1 MSSTDNKLQGQT
13 AIVTGA
19 GRGIGRGIAIT
30 LASRGVNVMLVA
42 RTEEQLRSVQAEI
55 ANVGGTAEVFPT
67 DITDDANIT
76 ALLAETVQRF
86 GRLDILINNA
96 GLVRLRS
103 VVDTSAEDW
112 DQTMAVNVH
121 APFVLCRQ
129 AIPYLTDSPS
139 PHIIN
144 ITSALAVKGYAEHC
158 AYTASKHAL
167 LGMTRTLAKEVC
179 DQGILVHAVHP
190 GGVDTGM
197 RFDEDRSILMNPQP
211 IADAVI
217 FLLTIE
223 GSGTV
228 DEIRVRRTAGEPWA

>member
-1 MSSTDNKLQGQT
+1 MDSKKLAGQT

-19 GRGIGRGIAIT
+19 GRGIGRAIAIT
-30 LASRGVNVMLVA
+30 LASRGVNVALVA
-42 RTEEQLRSVQAEI
+42 RTEEQLRSVQDEI
-55 ANVGGTAEVFPT
+55 QSAGGTAEVFPI
-67 DITDDANIT
+67 DITDDSNIT
-76 ALLAETVQRF
+76 ELLAGTVELF
-86 GRLDILINNA
+86 GGLDILVNNA
-96 GLVRLRS
+96 GFVKVLP
-103 VVDTSAEDW
+103 VVDTSIDDW
-112 DQTMAVNVH
+112 DQTLAVNVH

-129 AIPYLTDSPS
+129 AIAYLKDRPN

-144 ITSALAVKGYAEHC
+144 ITSALAVKGYPDQG

-167 LGMTRTLAKEVC
+167 LGMTRTLGKELN
-179 DQGILVHAVHP
+179 DHGILVHAIHP

-197 RFDEDRSILMNPQP
+197 RFDEDRSVLMNPQP

-228 DEIRVRRTAGEPWA
+228 DEIHVRRTAGEPWA

>member
-1 MSSTDNKLQGQT
+1 MSDETLKGQT

-19 GRGIGRGIAIT
+19 GRGIGRAIAVT
-30 LASRGVNVMLVA
+30 LAARGVNVALAA
-42 RTEEQLRSVQAEI
+42 RTESQLRAVQTEI
-55 ANVGGTAEVFPT
+55 TTAGGRAEVFPT
-67 DITDDANIT
+67 DITNDAEIT
-76 ALLAETVQRF
+76 ALLDGTVDRF
-86 GRLDILINNA
+86 GGFDILVNNA
-96 GLVRLRS
+96 GS
-103 VVDTSAEDW
+103 VKVVSLAETSAEDW
-112 DQTMAVNVH
+112 DHTMAVNVR

-129 AIPYLTDSPS
+129 AIPYLKQRPH

-144 ITSALAVKGYAEHC
+144 IASALAVKGYADHG

-167 LGMTRTLAKEVC
+167 LGMTRTLAKEVN
-179 DQGILVHAVHP
+179 DMGVLVHVIHP

-217 FLLTIE
+217 FLLTME

-228 DEIRVRRTAGEPWA
+228 DEIRVRRTVGEPWA

>member
-1 MSSTDNKLQGQT
+1 MNSSGDRLEGQT

-19 GRGIGRGIAIT
+19 GRGIGRRIAAT
-30 LASRGVNVMLVA
+30 LAARGVSVALVA
-42 RTEEQLRSVQAEI
+42 RTEDQLRSVQNEIESNGGVAE
-55 ANVGGTAEVFPT
+55 AFPM
-67 DITDDANIT
+67 DITDDSQIT
-76 ALLAETVQRF
+76 VLLEKTVDRF
-86 GRLDILINNA
+86 GGLDILVNNA
-96 GLVRLRS
+96 GMVRVLAA
-103 VVDTSAEDW
+103 VDTSVEDW
-112 DQTMAVNVH
+112 DRTMAVNVR

-129 AIPYLTDSPS
+129 AIPYLKQRPS

-144 ITSALAVKGYAEHC
+144 ITSALAIKSYPGHT
-158 AYTASKHAL
+158 AYSASKHAL
-167 LGMTRTLAKEVC
+167 LGMTRTLAKEVR
-179 DQGILVHAVHP
+179 DLGILVHAVHP

-228 DEIRVRRTAGEPWA
+228 DEIRVRRTVGQPWE

>member
-1 MSSTDNKLQGQT
+1 MDSKKLAGQT

-19 GRGIGRGIAIT
+19 GRGIGRAIAIT
-30 LASRGVNVMLVA
+30 LASRGVNVALVA
-42 RTEEQLRSVQAEI
+42 RTEEQLRSVQDEI
-55 ANVGGTAEVFPT
+55 HSAGGTAEVFPI
-67 DITDDANIT
+67 DITDDSNIT
-76 ALLAETVQRF
+76 ELLAGTVERF
-86 GRLDILINNA
+86 GGLDILVNNA
-96 GLVRLRS
+96 GFVKVLP
-103 VVDTSAEDW
+103 VVDTSIDDW
-112 DQTMAVNVH
+112 DQTLAVNVH

-129 AIPYLTDSPS
+129 AIPYLKDRPN

-144 ITSALAVKGYAEHC
+144 ITSALAVKGYAHQG

-167 LGMTRTLAKEVC
+167 LGMTRTLAKEVR

-197 RFDEDRSILMNPQP
+197 RFDEDRSVLMNPQP

>member
-1 MSSTDNKLQGQT
+1 MSSNKNKLQGQT

-19 GRGIGRGIAIT
+19 GRGIGRAIAVT
-30 LASRGVNVMLVA
+30 LAARGVNVALTA
-42 RTEEQLRSVQAEI
+42 RTEAQLRDVQTEI
-55 ANVGGTAEVFPT
+55 QAAGGAAEVFPA
-67 DITDDANIT
+67 DITDDSQIT
-76 ALLAETVQRF
+76 ELLVKTVERFGALDILVNNAGMVKVLSLAET
-86 GRLDILINNA
+86 
-96 GLVRLRS
+96 
-103 VVDTSAEDW
+103 SAKDW
-112 DQTMAVNVH
+112 DETMAVNVR

-129 AIPYLTDSPS
+129 SIPYLKGRPS

-144 ITSALAVKGYAEHC
+144 ITSALAVKAYSGHA

-167 LGMTRTLAKEVC
+167 LGMTRTLAKELN
-179 DQGILVHAVHP
+179 DLGILVHAVHP

-211 IADAVI
+211 IADAVL

-228 DEIRVRRTAGEPWA
+228 DEIRVRRTVGEPWA